1 MAAWSRLARSA
12 SQGPVFVILCLLAIA
27 VISWFSL
34 VTQPAA
40 LATTAWWPAAGVAL
54 GLGLRLPRRWVWP
67 LAAVVAAIT
76 LPLALWAG
84 RPALLAA
91 GLSVAAGLEM
101 VVGTLIMRGRR
112 DVLPTLSAPRDIG
125 RLLVAVSASAAAFDM
140 LAVAVSLAVGD
151 TAGAWTR
158 LVTSA
163 PRHAAGMILLAPLF
177 VSHPRRPRVAQPLE
191 TALQVVATLAV
202 AVFVFVLNDLLP
214 LAFLPFLPLV
224 WAAMRLTTRMML
236 VEMLAVA
243 LIASVGSAAGR
254 GPFSFDRLTP
264 ETGSIVLQI
273 FELSIVIV
281 FLALSLAVGQERET
295 ARRLNISEEL
305 FRRNFEASVAGSL
318 IVARDGDGWAVRR
331 SNRSAEE
338 ILPALSAGRTRLD
351 DLLGSQASEAL
362 SRHADRVADGY
373 REVRVTTDAGRIL
386 HFSIVA
392 ISAEPADS
400 LLALQF
406 RDITEISRAR
416 QLERDEIARAAE
428 VQRALLPWSL
438 PTVAGWQAAAK
449 SVPAKQVG
457 GDFYDLRLQGA
468 KVVLSLGDVMGKGM
482 GAGMLAAA
490 SRAALRTNPLD
501 LPPAAA
507 VRNAA
512 AALDGD
518 LHRSGAFVTVAYVHV
533 NLTSG
538 EYRFADAGHGLH
550 FVVRDCGATVER
562 VTSGDLPI
570 GLGAD
575 WHERRGR
582 LDPGD
587 AVLLVSD
594 GVMDVWGGTVEELH
608 RAVTEIARRHC
619 GDARAL
625 IDALCA
631 GAAKVS
637 DVDDVT
643 ALIFGREPVATGSS
657 GPDHVAAREPSA
669 SS

>member
-1 MAAWSRLARSA
+1 MRGVSRLARSA
-12 SQGPVFVILCLLAIA
+12 FQGPVFVVLCLLAVA

-54 GLGLRLPRRWVWP
+54 GLGLRLPRRWVWL
-67 LAAVVAAIT
+67 LAAAVAAIT
-76 LPLALWAG
+76 VPLALWAG
-84 RPALLAA
+84 RPVLLAT

-101 VVGTLIMRGRR
+101 VVGTLILRGRR
-112 DVLPTLSAPRDIG
+112 DELPSLSTPRDIG
-125 RLLVAVSASAAAFDM
+125 RLVVAVFASAATFDL
-140 LAVAVSLAVGD
+140 LAVAVSLALGD

-158 LVTSA
+158 FVTGA

-177 VSHPRRPRVAQPLE
+177 MSHPRRPRVAQPLE
-191 TALQVVATLAV
+191 IAAQVVVALAV
-202 AVFVFVLNDLLP
+202 AVFVFVLNGLLP

-243 LIASVGSAAGR
+243 LIASVGSASGR

-273 FELSIVIV
+273 FEVSIVIV
-281 FLALSLAVGQERET
+281 FLALSLAVGQERDT

-318 IVARDGDGWAVRR
+318 IVARDGDGWSVRR
-331 SNRSAEE
+331 SNLSAEG
-338 ILPALSAGRTRLD
+338 ILPALKAGRTRLD
-351 DLLGSQASEAL
+351 DLVGAQASEAL
-362 SRHADRVADGY
+362 SRHADSVADGY

-392 ISAEPADS
+392 ISTERADS

-416 QLERDEIARAAE
+416 RLEREEIARAAE

-457 GDFYDLRLQGA
+457 GDFYDLRVNGTDA
-468 KVVLSLGDVMGKGM
+468 VVTLGDVMGKGM

-490 SRAALRTNPLD
+490 TRAALQANELD
-501 LPPAAA
+501 KSAADA
-507 VRNAA
+507 VISAA
-512 AALDGD
+512 RALEGD
-518 LHRSGAFVTVAYVHV
+518 LQRSSAFVTLAYVH
-533 NLTSG
+533 LQLSSG
-538 EYRFADAGHGLH
+538 EYRLTDAGHGLH
-550 FVVRDCGATVER
+550 FIIRECGRRVEH
-562 VTSGDLPI
+562 VASDDLPI
-570 GLGAD
+570 GLGDD
-575 WHERRGR
+575 WHELRGT
-582 LDPGD
+582 LEPGD

-594 GVMDVWGGTVEELH
+594 GVMDVWGGTVEDLH

-625 IDALCA
+625 IDALCE

-643 ALIFGREPVATGSS
+643 ALIFGREPVAAGSG
-657 GPDHVAAREPSA
+657 GPDHVAAGEPSA

>member
-1 MAAWSRLARSA
+1 MGGSRLARSA
-12 SQGPVFVILCLLAIA
+12 SQGPVFVVLCLLAVA

-54 GLGLRLPRRWVWP
+54 GLGLRLARRWVWL
-67 LAAVVAAIT
+67 LATAVAAIT
-76 LPLALWAG
+76 IPLALWAG
-84 RPALLAA
+84 RPALLAT
-91 GLSVAAGLEM
+91 GLSVAAGLEL

-112 DVLPTLSAPRDIG
+112 DELPALSTPRDIG
-125 RLLVAVSASAAAFDM
+125 RLVVAVFASAATFDV
-140 LAVAVSLAVGD
+140 LSVLVSLAVGD

-158 LVTSA
+158 FVTGA

-177 VSHPRRPRVAQPLE
+177 MSHPRRPRVAQPVE
-191 TALQVVATLAV
+191 IAAQIVVTLAV

-243 LIASVGSAAGR
+243 LVASVGSAGGR

-273 FELSIVIV
+273 FEVSIVIV

-318 IVARDGDGWAVRR
+318 IVARDGDGWSVRR
-331 SNRSAEE
+331 SNLSAEE
-338 ILPALSAGRTRLD
+338 ILPGLSAGRTRLD
-351 DLLGSQASEAL
+351 DLLGAQASEAL
-362 SRHADRVADGY
+362 SRHADSVSDGY

-392 ISAEPADS
+392 ISAERADS

-416 QLERDEIARAAE
+416 RLEREEIARAAE

-457 GDFYDLRLQGA
+457 GDFYDLRLQDGQ
-468 KVVLSLGDVMGKGM
+468 VVLSLGDVMGKGM

-518 LHRSGAFVTVAYVHV
+518 LHRTGAFVTVAYVHV
-533 NLTSG
+533 NLASG

-550 FVVRDCGATVER
+550 FVVRDCGDTVEH

-570 GLGAD
+570 GLGSD
-575 WHERRGR
+575 WHERRGK

-594 GVMDVWGGTVEELH
+594 GVMDMWGGTVEDLH
-608 RAVTEIARRHC
+608 HAVTDIARRHC

-643 ALIFGREPVATGSS
+643 ALIFGREPIPAGSS
-657 GPDHVAAREPSA
+657 GPDHVVAGEPSA